1 MSWMNSIKLD
11 DYLKPENFLLIILII
26 ATIVTPLLIYWFD
39 RRKIPILKFDDVW
52 YQDVYQGIE
61 YYVKVEREKGEGRA
75 QGVQGFVG
83 VKNKLDPNISRTIV
97 SLKTDPQTDLEVILY
112 LEDSFNRIKNLIGD
126 IIRNEPSLNT

>member
-1 MSWMNSIKLD
+1 
-11 DYLKPENFLLIILII
+11 
-26 ATIVTPLLIYWFD
+26 
-39 RRKIPILKFDDVW
+39 
-52 YQDVYQGIE
+52 VYQGIE